1 MSIDGARLQIAVEEQ
16 ERWRRRL
23 SVTVPAALVAEE
35 ERKAAAKLASRVNMK
50 GFRKGH
56 VPKNMVASR
65 FGGSLRQEALDRLIN
80 DAYRQAL
87 ASEDLRPISEGE
99 LEDVSYEPQAD
110 LSFSISF
117 DVQPRIEL
125 ARLGGFVVERPA
137 ARITDEH
144 VDEVL
149 KNIQQQQGVWKPE
162 EDGNAKDGDLVSVR
176 IRRLDGEDASAE
188 GKDYEFPLGENQAIP
203 EVEAAIKSLAPGG
216 SGEFSVT
223 FPDDF
228 PDESRRGSV
237 EKVEI
242 TLLGRKVM
250 DLPAIDDALARQAG
264 DFDSLEVLRTRIHE
278 DLIKDAA
285 DQAEGV
291 VRGRLLDMLVEA
303 NPFEVP
309 RSMVERYSDSIL
321 GDQKNI
327 PAERVEE
334 IKENIRP
341 EAERAVKRLLVL
353 DRVAQTQGLD
363 ATEGDIDE
371 RIEEIAAKSDA
382 TPEKVYAGFQKAGR
396 LEALEREITE
406 RKVFEFLKGQ
416 SEITEAPAA

>member
-1 MSIDGARLQIAVEEQ
+1 MSIDGSRLQIAVEEQ
-16 ERWRRRL
+16 ECWRRRL

-56 VPKNMVASR
+56 VPKTMVASR
-65 FGGSLRQEALDRLIN
+65 FGGALRQEALDRLIN

-99 LEDVSYEPQAD
+99 LENVSYEPQAD
-110 LSFSISF
+110 LSFAICF
-117 DVQPRIEL
+117 DVQPKIEL
-125 ARLGGFVVERPA
+125 GRLSGFVVERPA

-144 VDEVL
+144 VEEVL
-149 KNIQQQQGVWKPE
+149 EHIQRQQGVWAPV
-162 EDGNAKDGDLVSVR
+162 EDGNPKEGDLVSVR
-176 IRRLDGEDASAE
+176 IRRLDGDDASTE
-188 GKDYEFPLGENQAIP
+188 GKDYEFALGGNQAIP
-203 EVEAAIKSLAPGG
+203 EVEAAITTLAPGG
-216 SGEFSVT
+216 SGAFSVT

-242 TLLGRKVM
+242 TLLGLKVM
-250 DLPAIDDALARQAG
+250 EVPAIDDDLAKQAG
-264 DFDSLEVLRTRIHE
+264 DFDSLDALRARIHD
-278 DLIKDAA
+278 DLVKDAA

-291 VRGRLLDMLVEA
+291 VRGRLLDLLVEA

-321 GDQKNI
+321 GEQKNL
-327 PAERVEE
+327 PAERIEE
-334 IKENIRP
+334 IRENIRP
-341 EAERAVKRLLVL
+341 EAERAVKRLLIL
-353 DRVAQTQGLD
+353 DRVAQTQNLD
-363 ATEGDIDE
+363 ATEEDLDR
-371 RIEEIAAKSDA
+371 RIEEIATKNDTA
-382 TPEKVYAGFQKAGR
+382 PEKVYASFQKAGR
-396 LEALEREITE
+396 LDALEREITE